1 MESPPVA
8 SPLAQAHLMLSAV
21 YAADAVFT
29 DVRVCY
35 RLLKHSF
42 FLILVRDRTRKETTA
57 AV

>member
-1 MESPPVA
+1 
-8 SPLAQAHLMLSAV
+8 MLSAV

-42 FLILVRDRTRKETTA
+42 FLILHGERQNKETTA